1 MCAKLLRVENQCHKR
16 KRNMDT
22 TNNSCNKKYL
32 TKNEVQIQLAKAQYD
47 RKKAMMREKYWQN
60 KYHEQAIE
68 IDDEDSK
75 MHVKEMNHVF
85 NS

>member
-1 MCAKLLRVENQCHKR
+1 
-16 KRNMDT
+16 MDT

-60 KYHEQAIE
+60 KF
-68 IDDEDSK
+68 
-75 MHVKEMNHVF
+75 MNKPLK
-85 NS
+85 

>member
-1 MCAKLLRVENQCHKR
+1 
-16 KRNMDT
+16 MDT

-68 IDDEDSK
+68 IDDEDSRDIK
-75 MHVKEMNHVF
+75 CMFDNIKEMNDVF

>member
-1 MCAKLLRVENQCHKR
+1 
-16 KRNMDT
+16 MDT

-60 KYHEQAIE
+60 KYHEQANL
-68 IDDEDSK
+68 K
-75 MHVKEMNHVF
+75 
-85 NS
+85 